1 MEQKDLDRQ
10 RRRVA
15 KVALILVILVG
26 IVALLSLTFRVP
38 GDMGDSVLRVDF
50 MSHPSMPVV
59 FFLLFFLT
67 CSRTGR
73 QAGAVGA
80 SGS

>member
-1 MEQKDLDRQ
+1 MNFRSGSLSRCITE
-10 RRRVA
+10 VE
-15 KVALILVILVG
+15 VEVEVEVLVEVE
-26 IVALLSLTFRVP
+26 VEVQ
-38 GDMGDSVLRVDF
+38 
-50 MSHPSMPVV
+50 